1 MPCNGVVVATARI
14 EYDLDDFIKSPEGFK
29 AAAVLLRKQGI
40 DIEVVNNYGMS
51 ATILVDGSVVR
62 VTPSL
67 ISGPNV
73 SQKTVDALKK
83 AFETV
88 AGVLNQQRAVAA
100 VSRSAAV
107 LSSRET
113 SNGHVVMSVRL

>member
-1 MPCNGVVVATARI
+1 MPCDGVVVATARVD
-14 EYDLDDFIKSPEGFK
+14 YDLAEFIRSQEGFK

-40 DIEVVNNYGMS
+40 DIEAINNYGTS

-73 SQKTVDALKK
+73 SQETVDALKR

-88 AGVLNQQRAVAA
+88 AGVLNQQRAVAT
-100 VSRSAAV
+100 VSRRATV